1 MESTHPGMLREDY
14 LAVMKESFDSA
25 YRTRGDL
32 WTGEPAMRHL
42 VGLLTGRLAPDS
54 HVLDV
59 GAGRLRD
66 TEVLLDGGHRV
77 TAVDLV
83 RQQEWDRVG
92 EQWGDRV
99 RFHVGDARDLSAD
112 AEYDAILDNGS
123 LHHQLP
129 KDYPDYLGALR
140 RSVKPGGLFAV
151 SLFAQAEQE
160 TRGSL
165 LVLEDGRFSRL
176 FTPDES
182 RALLAENGF
191 AVTAT
196 RRVERDMHD
205 WAYLLV
211 LARSTQD

>member
-1 MESTHPGMLREDY
+1 MESTHPGMPREDY
-14 LAVMKESFDSA
+14 LAVMKQSFDTA
-25 YRTRGDL
+25 YRTSGDL

-42 VGLLTGRLAPDS
+42 VALLTDRLAPDS

-66 TEVLLDGGHRV
+66 TGILLDAGLRV

-83 RQQEWDRVG
+83 RQQEWDRAG
-92 EQWGDRV
+92 ERWGDRV
-99 RFHVGDARDLSAD
+99 RFRVCDARDLSAD
-112 AEYDAILDNGS
+112 AEYDAVLDNGS

-129 KDYPDYLGALR
+129 EDYPAYLGALR
-140 RSVKPGGLFAV
+140 RSLKPGGLFAV
-151 SLFAQAEQE
+151 SLFAQPEQE
-160 TRGSL
+160 TEGTL
-165 LVLEDGRFSRL
+165 IVLEDGRLSRI

-191 AVTAT
+191 AVTTT
-196 RRVERDMHD
+196 RRVERDLHG

-211 LARSTQD
+211 LARSTRD